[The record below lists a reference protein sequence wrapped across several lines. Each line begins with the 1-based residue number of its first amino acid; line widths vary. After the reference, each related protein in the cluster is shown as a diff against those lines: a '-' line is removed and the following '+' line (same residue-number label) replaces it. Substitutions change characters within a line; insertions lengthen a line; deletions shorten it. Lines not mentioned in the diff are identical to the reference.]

1 MAKYHVRMVCADEY
15 KIEANSEDEAKQIA
29 RDMFKNNY
37 QTNNLRR
44 TVMETAELNKYYAVT
59 VNAIFTKTVL
69 VPIDE
74 VAHKREAIDL
84 VEKAL
89 EDNEIEILEGE
100 AEYDV
105 DCDGESFEVSD
116 VETAQWQI
124 VRRES

>member
-84 VEKAL
+84 VVEAL
-89 EDNEIEILEGE
+89 EDNAVEILEGE
-100 AEYDV
+100 SEYDV
-105 DCDGESFEVSD
+105 ECDGQCIEVYG
-116 VETAQWQI
+116 ETDQWQI
-124 VRRES
+124 IRRES

>member
-1 MAKYHVRMVCADEY
+1 MAKYHVRMVCEDEY

-84 VEKAL
+84 VVEAL
-89 EDNEIEILEGE
+89 EDNAVEILEGE
-100 AEYDV
+100 SEYDV
-105 DCDGESFEVSD
+105 ECDGQCIEVYG
-116 VETAQWQI
+116 ETDQWQI
-124 VRRES
+124 IRRES